1 MLHCYEAFVIISQQ
15 DISVVW
21 KAEGQETPVELMFV
35 CLALSH
41 GPSALAIRS
50 NISFIN
56 WSLKSSV
63 TSDFS
68 AMCKLNIAAA
78 IHCGRLIFQN
88 SIQTNLLLVQPICLY
103 KYVCNKLCCEK
114 LYCLAYSCIQSHL

>member
-41 GPSALAIRS
+41 GPSALRYDQ
-50 NISFIN
+50 ISH
-56 WSLKSSV
+56 SL
-63 TSDFS
+63 
-68 AMCKLNIAAA
+68 IG
-78 IHCGRLIFQN
+78 H
-88 SIQTNLLLVQPICLY
+88 
-103 KYVCNKLCCEK
+103 
-114 LYCLAYSCIQSHL
+114 